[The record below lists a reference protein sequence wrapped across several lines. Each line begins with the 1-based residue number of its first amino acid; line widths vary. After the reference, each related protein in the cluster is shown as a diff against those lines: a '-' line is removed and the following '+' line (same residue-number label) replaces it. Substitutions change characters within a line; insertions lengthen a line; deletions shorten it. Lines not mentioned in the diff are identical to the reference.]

1 MKIVELHIEN
11 FKRVRTAT
19 IRPDSHMVQVTGAN
33 ASGKTSTLD
42 AIITALGGKRMTPG
56 MPVHHGAEVARIR
69 LDLGDIVVKWHC
81 RTDGKPSLVV
91 ESVEGARYPSPQTL
105 LDKLYGSLTFDP
117 LEFSRMTP
125 AEQRQE
131 IASLAGLTGSL
142 RQYDEQDAADYT
154 ERTIVNRQA
163 KQMSAQLSALPEMPP
178 IEAENMQELLDAL
191 REAQTANRQTERV
204 AAMAAECAVLAAER
218 RDAATRMRRA
228 ADKAMLDA
236 DNADAMAIDYERQ
249 GASIEVPAMLDTSAI
264 EDRIGRAE
272 VVNTQWRTQE
282 SRKELVV
289 SVERLE
295 SLSNEIT
302 ERMQNRGTERAG
314 AIASAP
320 LPIKGLGFVGGG
332 VTYNGVPFDQ
342 ASSAERIRV
351 SCAIA
356 RALNPQLRVLLIK
369 DGSLLDSTMLKAMT
383 DDPEMADYQ
392 VWMERVDETGKV
404 GVYLTDGEVSAVHG
418 VPVTAGVS
426 GNE

>member
-1 MKIVELHIEN
+1 
-11 FKRVRTAT
+11 
-19 IRPDSHMVQVTGAN
+19 
-33 ASGKTSTLD
+33 
-42 AIITALGGKRMTPG
+42 
-56 MPVHHGAEVARIR
+56 
-69 LDLGDIVVKWHC
+69 
-81 RTDGKPSLVV
+81 
-91 ESVEGARYPSPQTL
+91 
-105 LDKLYGSLTFDP
+105 
-117 LEFSRMTP
+117 
-125 AEQRQE
+125 
-131 IASLAGLTGSL
+131 
-142 RQYDEQDAADYT
+142 
-154 ERTIVNRQA
+154 
-163 KQMSAQLSALPEMPP
+163 
-178 IEAENMQELLDAL
+178 
-191 REAQTANRQTERV
+191 
-204 AAMAAECAVLAAER
+204 
-218 RDAATRMRRA
+218 
-228 ADKAMLDA
+228 
-236 DNADAMAIDYERQ
+236 
-249 GASIEVPAMLDTSAI
+249 MLDTSAI

-302 ERMQNRGTERAG
+302 DRMQNRGTERAG